1 MKRADMKDIVDCL
14 EYIQNNQNRQDDRMN
29 IIIDKL
35 NYIMTQQERNIN
47 ECNKKLNEIYGYKH
61 YHFLSTSE
69 IYEVIPYATF
79 DLSINKAIV
88 KRNCTW
94 PEFFDMKEGIY
105 NKPLGTTIDLKNA
118 LAHVIHVEI
127 GKSGTTDVN
136 LIAIVREGEFY
147 FER

>member
-1 MKRADMKDIVDCL
+1 MKDIVDCL
-14 EYIQNNQNRQDDRMN
+14 EYIQDNQRRQDDRMN

-35 NYIMTQQERNIN
+35 NYLMGQQEHIKN
-47 ECNKKLNEIYGYKH
+47 ECKKKLNEIYGYKH

-69 IYEVIPYATF
+69 IYELIPYATF
-79 DLSINKAIV
+79 DLAINNAIV

-105 NKPLGTTIDLKNA
+105 NKPLDTKIDLKNA
-118 LAHVIHVEI
+118 LAHVVQVEVDKP
-127 GKSGTTDVN
+127 GKAGVN
-136 LIAIVREGEFY
+136 LMAIVKEGEFY